1 MLYAAWRDWNALDGP
16 SSSRMNSALAI
27 LSNPGLVLLAVVVV
41 VVAASTSGDLF
52 V

>member
-1 MLYAAWRDWNALDGP
+1 MLYAAWRDWNAQDGP
-16 SSSRMNSALAI
+16 SSSRMSSATAI
-27 LSNPGLVLLAVVVV
+27 RYNPGLVLLAVVVA